1 MNHMMK
7 VFGLVVLGGVLLGS
21 GPLMAQDVMPEED
34 FFKVCKWGTVK
45 QMNKA
50 LASGVDVNAKTGEN
64 MTALMLA
71 AAKNPD
77 PDVVRTLLE
86 SGADVYAKDTAG
98 RDVLWYVQSSRRE
111 QGQKEQILRM
121 LKEYAAR

>member
-1 MNHMMK
+1 MYAKDQNGWTALM
-7 VFGLVVLGGVLLGS
+7 FAAAAERPNLGVVKALLGAEADVNTIGSGGV
-21 GPLMAQDVMPEED
+21 
-34 FFKVCKWGTVK
+34 
-45 QMNKA
+45 
-50 LASGVDVNAKTGEN
+50 
-64 MTALMLA
+64 TALMLA